1 MNILEVFI
9 VGIHKVCSFFG
20 HRKIK
25 ASEELKELVKSVVED
40 LIVNHNVQTFL
51 FGSRSEFDNL
61 CHSVVSE
68 LREKYSNIKRI
79 AYTCKSEVCILE
91 SEREKWQE
99 IYSHFHKEKVYLL
112 AVEEEYEHK
121 TKYDSGK
128 ASYVV
133 RNQAMIIDSDF
144 CVFYYDHNYQ
154 PTMRKCSKKKFWIL
168 SAQKWNCARICL
180 CKAKKQTNN
189 KYI

>member
-1 MNILEVFI
+1 M
-9 VGIHKVCSFFG
+9 GIHKVCSFFG

-133 RNQAMIIDSDF
+133 RNQAMIRDSDF

-154 PTMRKCSKKKFWIL
+154 PTMRKCSKKSFGYYQPKSGTALAFACAKRKNKQIINIFG
-168 SAQKWNCARICL
+168 KW
-180 CKAKKQTNN
+180 
-189 KYI
+189 